1 MLFRSDGGLIGHA
14 TVLATIQRS
23 LDEKIA
29 ALTAQGVPF
38 VDLNYDTIGDDAAT
52 IAEITG
58 CEEEAVEAATAALFK
73 PSQKDYREQMSEDEI
88 GEISR
93 LFKESV

>member
-1 MLFRSDGGLIGHA
+1 MNIHEYQAKEL
-14 TVLATIQRS
+14 LA
-23 LDEKIA
+23 KYGAPIA
-29 ALTAQGVPF
+29 AGYPAFSV
-38 VDLNYDTIGDDAAT
+38 
-52 IAEITG
+52 
-58 CEEEAVEAATAALFK
+58 EEAVEAATAALFK